1 MQNKNKFKIIY
12 KPNRKNNSKKSPVL
26 FLDRDG
32 VIIEDVHYINDPNK
46 VKLCLGARK
55 LIRKFYENNIAIVII
70 TNQSGISKGL
80 ITWADY
86 ISVTKSMIEKLG
98 NPNPISAI
106 YANSHLSELPRTNW
120 RKPNPNMIFQ
130 AITDLN
136 LDIKKSILIG
146 DRGSDIL
153 AGINAGIENIISVE
167 TGYGLKEKNKILK
180 ILNEEINYPEK
191 KSSQNIFFIENL
203 TKFPYELLKI
213 EDNK

>member
-12 KPNRKNNSKKSPVL
+12 KPNRKNNPKKSPVL

-46 VKLCLGARK
+46 VKLCIGAQK
-55 LIRKFYENNIAIVII
+55 LIRKFYQNNIAIVII

-106 YANSHLSELPRTNW
+106 YANSYLSDLPRTNW

-130 AITDLN
+130 AIKDLN

-153 AGINAGIENIISVE
+153 AGINAGIVNLISVE
-167 TGYGLKEKNKILK
+167 TGYGFNEKNKILK
-180 ILNEEINYPEK
+180 ILNEEIKYPEK

-203 TKFPYELLKI
+203 TKFPYELLEI

>member
-106 YANSHLSELPRTNW
+106 YANSHLSDLPRTNW

>member
-32 VIIEDVHYINDPNK
+32 VIIEDTHYINDPNK
-46 VKLCLGARK
+46 VKLCIGARK
-55 LIRKFYENNIAIVII
+55 LIRKFYENNVAIVII

-106 YANSHLSELPRTNW
+106 YANSHLSDLPRTNW

-130 AITDLN
+130 AIKDLN

-153 AGINAGIENIISVE
+153 AGINAGIVNLISVE
-167 TGYGLKEKNKILK
+167 TGYGFNEKNKILK

-191 KSSQNIFFIENL
+191 KNSQNIFFIENL
-203 TKFPYELLKI
+203 TKFPNELLEI
-213 EDNK
+213 ENNN

>member
-12 KPNRKNNSKKSPVL
+12 NHEKKNNSKKSPVL

-55 LIRKFYENNIAIVII
+55 LIRKFYENNVAVVII

-80 ITWADY
+80 ITWEDY
-86 ISVTKSMIEKLG
+86 LSVTKSMIKKLG

-106 YANSHLSELPRTNW
+106 YANSHLSDLPRSNW
-120 RKPNPNMIFQ
+120 RKPNPNMILQ
-130 AITDLN
+130 AIKDLN
-136 LDIKKSILIG
+136 LDLKKSILIG
-146 DRGSDIL
+146 DRWSDIL
-153 AGINAGIENIISVE
+153 AGINAGIVNLITVE
-167 TGYGLKEKNKILK
+167 TGYGFKEKNKILK
-180 ILNEEINYPEK
+180 KLNEEINFSEK
-191 KSSQNIFFIENL
+191 KNSQNIFFIKNL
-203 TKFPYELLKI
+203 NKFPYELLEI